1 MSWITKNDEVVVSEE
16 MESDFSKIEKTDAY
30 EVEITGARLA
40 KSKTDGSKSVSL
52 VVEAKTD
59 DGDNVST
66 YFTIMGKDGK
76 TYYKGRNGLM
86 QHFGLST
93 SNTLFGIILDKEIFD
108 IDPEA
113 IKYSGWDAEAKE
125 RVEMDGEG
133 FPGLVG
139 KRVGVTVQMTREIA
153 GADTKEFGTIEHF
166 FNLETGLFHNEA
178 EPEEGKKTKLD
189 KWIGRAKEY
198 KIVESKPAAK
208 SSFGKPKADAGG
220 EDAPKR
226 RWGK

>member
-1 MSWITKNDEVVVSEE
+1 MWITKTDNVEVNEE

-40 KSKTDGSKSVSL
+40 KSKTERSKSVSL

-59 DGDNVST
+59 DGDNIST

-76 TYYKGRNGLM
+76 TYYKYNNNLK

-93 SNTLFGIILDKEIFD
+93 VNTLFGIVLDKEIFD
-108 IDPEA
+108 VEPSD
-113 IKYSGWDAEAKE
+113 IKYSGWDADAKA

-133 FPGLVG
+133 FPDLIG
-139 KRVGVTVQMTREIA
+139 KRVGITVQMTREIA

-166 FNLETGLFHNEA
+166 FNLETGLFHTEV
-178 EPEEGKKTKLD
+178 EPEAGKKTKLD

-198 KIVESKPAAK
+198 KIVEAKPAAK
-208 SSFGKPKADAGG
+208 SSFAKPKAETGA
-220 EDAPKR
+220 EAPKR